1 MLGFS
6 PVTPY
11 WSFLPVAAQLYWFYE
26 TFRNDTGNSSMWEG
40 EGRFKL
46 HGVFH
51 LQLCFY
57 GYLNGVYIY
66 PSHLSH
72 VCNFGGGGGG
82 HEQSCSAAA
91 SAEP

>member
-1 MLGFS
+1 MTLGI
-6 PVTPY
+6 
-11 WSFLPVAAQLYWFYE
+11 AACGKEKGFY
-26 TFRNDTGNSSMWEG
+26 
-40 EGRFKL
+40 L

-66 PSHLSH
+66 LSRLSH
-72 VCNFGGGGGG
+72 VCNFGGEGGGQ
-82 HEQSCSAAA
+82 EQSHPAAG